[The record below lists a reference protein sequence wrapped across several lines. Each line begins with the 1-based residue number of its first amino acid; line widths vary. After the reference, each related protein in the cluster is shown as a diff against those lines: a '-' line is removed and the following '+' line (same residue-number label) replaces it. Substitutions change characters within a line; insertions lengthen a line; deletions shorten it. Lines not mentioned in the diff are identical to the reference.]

1 MRIASL
7 LMTTLALSAFGFL
20 PAHAY
25 EDCTLTLPGKT
36 PEKLE
41 IHPVGE
47 DVIRIRYQGS
57 RPDEFYAGVSRISD
71 KQETTFVQ
79 FATRKDQKSLLD
91 LKTDRRSQVKMT
103 MLMGGNSFA
112 RVLRGKETEM
122 ACTRTESPEKK

>member
-1 MRIASL
+1 MRNASL
-7 LMTTLALSAFGFL
+7 LRSGLALFALGIL

-25 EDCTLTLPGKT
+25 EDCTLTLPGKA
-36 PEKLE
+36 PEKLQ

-57 RPDEFYAGVSRISD
+57 RPDEFYAGVSRIPE

-79 FATRKDQKSLLD
+79 FATRKDQKSLLE
-91 LKTDRRSQVKMT
+91 LKMDRRSQVKMT

-112 RVLRGKETEM
+112 RVLRGKEVEM
-122 ACTRTESPEKK
+122 ACTRTSFSEKK